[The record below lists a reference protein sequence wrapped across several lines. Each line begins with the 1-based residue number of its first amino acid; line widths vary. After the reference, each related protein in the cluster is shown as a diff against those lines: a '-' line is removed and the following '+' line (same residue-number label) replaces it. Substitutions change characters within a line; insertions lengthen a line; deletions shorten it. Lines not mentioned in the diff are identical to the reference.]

1 MFITALFTVAQ
12 TWTQPKCPL
21 IEDWIKKIWCI
32 YTVEYYSAIRKD
44 NILPFVT
51 IWMDLE
57 NIMLSE
63 VSHSEKAKNHMMSLI
78 GGTRN

>member
-1 MFITALFTVAQ
+1 MFITARFPVAQ

>member
-1 MFITALFTVAQ
+1 MFITALFMVAQ